1 MKKKKGKNK
10 LLRKKDIARFFL
22 PSLVIVLALC
32 LLGCILDNALGLT
45 EYLFGSGEEAG
56 NIVTDFFLVEVQVTF
71 IVVSLSTVLSTQS
84 KRVYWVDSFQYRL
97 IRPKYTNFTALSSYI
112 LSTLVV
118 GIILEILDRCIKD
131 FSGIMGVFVSFVLSV
146 VLMIVL
152 SMRMIGAN
160 FGEEAIK
167 AELEEELR
175 EYKEKQRVM
184 EHIGYDAGLRIPMI
198 RELVQVT
205 YQEAEE
211 RQLDLVCENLD
222 LLFRMG
228 FTHELKRCYSYVRK
242 TLQSPEI
249 MAEIDFSLMRS
260 AVLSNELSFFY
271 MDCPLPLDSLLRW
284 WEEMID
290 ERFDEAIVL
299 WKEGRKDEAK
309 TIRRDL
315 FILFTQSLFYQLG
328 NYDCTDEEM
337 PEMQKYDV
345 IRLMGRF
352 VMRRT
357 DAVGSYDS
365 NGEPIELDK
374 EWAESEKNMLDDEDQ
389 IRDAESLVS
398 FAARTLD
405 EWVAG
410 NCSETINEWL
420 EADACTLFQ
429 AEKF

>member
-1 MKKKKGKNK
+1 MKKRKNK
-10 LLRKKDIARFFL
+10 LLRKKDVARFFL

-175 EYKEKQRVM
+175 EYKEKQKVT
-184 EHIGYDAGLRIPMI
+184 EH
-198 RELVQVT
+198 
-205 YQEAEE
+205 
-211 RQLDLVCENLD
+211 
-222 LLFRMG
+222 
-228 FTHELKRCYSYVRK
+228 
-242 TLQSPEI
+242 
-249 MAEIDFSLMRS
+249 
-260 AVLSNELSFFY
+260 
-271 MDCPLPLDSLLRW
+271 
-284 WEEMID
+284 
-290 ERFDEAIVL
+290 
-299 WKEGRKDEAK
+299 
-309 TIRRDL
+309 
-315 FILFTQSLFYQLG
+315 
-328 NYDCTDEEM
+328 
-337 PEMQKYDV
+337 
-345 IRLMGRF
+345 
-352 VMRRT
+352 
-357 DAVGSYDS
+357 
-365 NGEPIELDK
+365 
-374 EWAESEKNMLDDEDQ
+374 
-389 IRDAESLVS
+389 
-398 FAARTLD
+398 
-405 EWVAG
+405 
-410 NCSETINEWL
+410 
-420 EADACTLFQ
+420 
-429 AEKF
+429 